1 MPTSSGRSTEAHA
14 TVTDGDDDARAAFWR
29 TSTAEAEGVDPAGIR
44 ALIDAYDA
52 DPAIDPHALIVVRH
66 GAVIASAQWA
76 PYATTRPQLVY
87 SLSKSF
93 TSTAA
98 GFAAAEGLLDLDT
111 PAVDYFPEYADSV
124 APESRRILVR
134 HLASMATGHLQDMI
148 VSFWQDREHPIR
160 QFFATPPEREPG
172 TVFTYNQ
179 LATYTLGVIV
189 QRRSGQRLT
198 DYLRPRLF
206 EPLGI
211 PQLGWQQQPADVE
224 LGFSGLFAP
233 PEAVAKLGRLYLDGG
248 VWDGRRLLPEWWVK
262 EATSLQVANATPGD
276 PLAPES
282 DWAQGY
288 GFQFWM
294 SRNGFRGDGAF
305 GQFCLVLP
313 EQDAV
318 VAITAQVHDMQHEL
332 NLVWEHLLPAFH
344 DEPLVPRPDGGE
356 ALLGL
361 ERSIPFPADLRP
373 FAQLDASAAG
383 EYRAVGDP
391 EDPDG
396 YPQLTRVVL
405 QRDGAGDGGGTAAE
419 SWTVTLHE
427 DPADETAADAPHQ
440 PVAPDAVSDDAARA
454 NAQGWVAAVSVPSTS
469 STPTDTVGGRVG
481 DGSWAVTEGGASG
494 TLEVPIAARGGIL
507 DADAVATPRIDIA
520 FIDTPHRLTLTFDTD
535 ARTVTPQ
542 WTSRALGFAGA
553 YQLRAVRPGESFVVE
568 R

>member
-1 MPTSSGRSTEAHA
+1 MPTSSGQPTE
-14 TVTDGDDDARAAFWR
+14 TRASAFWR

-66 GAVIASAQWA
+66 GAVVASAQWA

-111 PAVDYFPEYADSV
+111 SAVDYFPEYADSV

-198 DYLRPRLF
+198 DYLQTRLF

-211 PQLGWQQQPADVE
+211 PPLGWQQQPADVE

-233 PEAVAKLGRLYLDGG
+233 PEAIAKLGRLYLDGG
-248 VWDGRRLLPEWWVK
+248 VWDGERLLPEWWVK

-294 SRNGFRGDGAF
+294 SRHGFRGDGAF

-318 VAITAQVHDMQHEL
+318 VAITAQVHDMQQEL

-344 DEPLVPRPDGGE
+344 DEPLAPRPDGGE

-361 ERSIPFPADLRP
+361 ELSIPFPADLRP

-383 EYRAVGDP
+383 EYRSVGDP
-391 EDPDG
+391 DAPDG

-405 QRDGAGDGGGTAAE
+405 QRDADG
-419 SWTVTLHE
+419 WTVALHE
-427 DPADETAADAPHQ
+427 DPAGSASADGSQRPTTSAVPLD
-440 PVAPDAVSDDAARA
+440 DAVDDPDRA
-454 NAQGWVAAVSVPSTS
+454 SAQGWIAAVAVPQTP
-469 STPTDTVGGRVG
+469 STPTGSVGGRVG
-481 DGSWAVTEGGASG
+481 DGSWAVTEGGDSG

-507 DADAVATPRIDIA
+507 DADSVATPRIDVA
-520 FIDTPHRLTLTFDTD
+520 FIDTPHRLTLTFDTQ
-535 ARTVTPQ
+535 ASTVTAQ
-542 WTSRALGFAGA
+542 WTSRSLGFAGA